1 MAKKRKWEIENI
13 NHQLRYDEAAIIV
26 LSQRL
31 NSLLQ
36 AIRLYFEEET
46 VENLHEIRISLRRFR
61 YSMETF
67 LVCFEEKKF
76 IRIYKV
82 ISGLQD
88 LTGSLRD
95 LDVLTENVQTLIN
108 EKGVKVTKK
117 FLNEIELKK
126 NQLREEI
133 KIELMKFVHS
143 KSLSSFK
150 KMLQ

>member
-13 NHQLRYDEAAIIV
+13 THQLRYDEAATIV
-26 LSQRL
+26 LNQRL
-31 NSLLQ
+31 YSLLQ
-36 AIRLYFEEET
+36 SIRLYFEEES

-76 IRIYKV
+76 LRIYKV
-82 ISGLQD
+82 ISRLQD
-88 LTGSLRD
+88 ITGSLRD

-108 EKGVKVTKK
+108 ERGVKVTRK

-126 NQLREEI
+126 RELREEI
-133 KIELMKFVHS
+133 KIDLMKFVHS

-150 KMLQ
+150 KILQ